1 MARVSE
7 SESGELTVRA
17 SVKERVALAVIGA
30 AGVML
35 LWSRLAVLSTSF
47 WNDEAYTALNYV
59 DRGPRGIFLG
69 PYNPNNHVLFSV
81 LSWGTTGIVGRFE
94 AAYRLPSVIPALAA
108 VAIVG
113 WWAWRRL
120 GPWVAV
126 AVVVLTTMSPG
137 HMGLSPQA
145 RGYGLAFLAGAGMLV
160 GAVRASDHGRGTDI
174 AVFAGFALVG
184 IWTLPTFA
192 LAFVAQAAVLLFF
205 RRDLRRLILVACGAV
220 AAASLLFYAPLLGK
234 IATRSRQAGP
244 RLPWYGWVSAPF
256 SHLAR
261 PSLTALLPN
270 GLAVRPLV
278 LAIFVALAAL
288 ACRRLLRCNDQVLL
302 VNLVAP
308 VVAAY
313 LALVVARMA
322 VFPRFG
328 SFLLFHV
335 LVLLALGAV
344 ELWHLARHHGTLRAL
359 VAVAAAASILVGFRH
374 VGQYTHAGPLED
386 FQQVGKVVRG
396 TGINRIV
403 TNSRRPAGLWFYLG
417 RRRVEAVQSPTALTA
432 LLCSTAAPLVFV
444 DHLHPVYGGPRPD
457 RTCLKRR
464 GATRVHVNQRTRGS
478 IDVWVISHSWP
489 GRA

>member
-7 SESGELTVRA
+7 SESGELSVRA
-17 SVKERVALAVIGA
+17 SVTERVALAVIGA
-30 AGVML
+30 VGVML

-59 DRGPRGIFLG
+59 NRGPRGIFFG

-94 AAYRLPSVIPALAA
+94 AAYRVPSVIPALAA

-126 AVVVLTTMSPG
+126 AVVVLATVSPV

-160 GAVRASDHGRGTDI
+160 GAVRASDHGRVTDI

-192 LAFVAQAAVLLFF
+192 LAFVAQAAVLLLL
-205 RRDLRRLILVACGAV
+205 RRDLRRKTLVACGAV
-220 AAASLLFYAPLLGK
+220 AAASLLFYAPLLGE

-270 GLAVRPLV
+270 GLAVRPLA

-288 ACRRLLRCNDQVLL
+288 ACRRVWRRQDRALWRQETAPLHRQPFGGEERRKIATHVVDNSGDRASLERQVDDAWADLQRRSRE
-302 VNLVAP
+302 
-308 VVAAY
+308 AA
-313 LALVVARMA
+313 A
-322 VFPRFG
+322 G
-328 SFLLFHV
+328 
-335 LVLLALGAV
+335 
-344 ELWHLARHHGTLRAL
+344 ELRA
-359 VAVAAAASILVGFRH
+359 
-374 VGQYTHAGPLED
+374 P
-386 FQQVGKVVRG
+386 
-396 TGINRIV
+396 
-403 TNSRRPAGLWFYLG
+403 P
-417 RRRVEAVQSPTALTA
+417 
-432 LLCSTAAPLVFV
+432 
-444 DHLHPVYGGPRPD
+444 
-457 RTCLKRR
+457 
-464 GATRVHVNQRTRGS
+464 
-478 IDVWVISHSWP
+478 
-489 GRA
+489 

>member
-1 MARVSE
+1 MA
-7 SESGELTVRA
+7 
-17 SVKERVALAVIGA
+17 A
-30 AGVML
+30 AGTLGGRGRRRPDDDVA
-35 LWSRLAVLSTSF
+35 R
-47 WNDEAYTALNYV
+47 AY
-59 DRGPRGIFLG
+59 GPF
-69 PYNPNNHVLFSV
+69 P
-81 LSWGTTGIVGRFE
+81 
-94 AAYRLPSVIPALAA
+94 
-108 VAIVG
+108 
-113 WWAWRRL
+113 
-120 GPWVAV
+120 
-126 AVVVLTTMSPG
+126 PG
-137 HMGLSPQA
+137 A
-145 RGYGLAFLAGAGMLV
+145 GYGLAFLAGAGMLV

-220 AAASLLFYAPLLGK
+220 AAASLLFYAPLLGE

-344 ELWHLARHHGTLRAL
+344 ELWTWRATMAPSEHWSPWPRRRAFGRLPPRRPIHARRAPRGLPASGEGRARHRNQPDCDQQQTSSGPVVLPRSPASGGGAVAERVDG
-359 VAVAAAASILVGFRH
+359 VAVLHRRTPG
-374 VGQYTHAGPLED
+374 L
-386 FQQVGKVVRG
+386 
-396 TGINRIV
+396 
-403 TNSRRPAGLWFYLG
+403 RRPP
-417 RRRVEAVQSPTALTA
+417 SPR
-432 LLCSTAAPLVFV
+432 
-444 DHLHPVYGGPRPD
+444 HGGPRPD

-464 GATRVHVNQRTRGS
+464 GAARVHVNQRTRGS